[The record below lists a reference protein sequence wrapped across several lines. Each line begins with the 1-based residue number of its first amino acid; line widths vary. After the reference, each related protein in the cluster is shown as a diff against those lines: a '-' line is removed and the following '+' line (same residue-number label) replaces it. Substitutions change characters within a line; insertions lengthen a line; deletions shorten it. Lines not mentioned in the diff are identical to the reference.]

1 MIRACRFRL
10 LAGVAM
16 AALWVACA
24 PEAAAPSRELVLP
37 AAAPG
42 PRFID
47 RTDES
52 GLSFEHVS
60 GSPEQR
66 YILESMAAG
75 AAFFDADGDQDL
87 DLFIVNSSRVP
98 GPAPGVSNRLFE
110 NVPTDAGT
118 RAFVDRTEQAGLLR
132 GGWGMGCAVGD
143 TDNDGDVDLY
153 ITYWG
158 TNALYENLGDG
169 RFLDITTRADV
180 GDSGWGT
187 SAVFV
192 DLDEDGLLDLFVA
205 NYLNLD
211 LAKPPGGGLPCSGW
225 RGLDV
230 YCGPHGM
237 QPQANVLYH
246 NEGANRFSDG
256 SVRAGVAED
265 LQASLGVVTG
275 DFDGDDDTDVYVAN
289 DGYPNTLYIND
300 GAGRLTEAG
309 ALMGAAY
316 SEDGRAQAG
325 MGVTAG
331 DYDRDGDL
339 DLLITHF
346 SDDVNTLY
354 QNQGDGRFR
363 DHTAAAGLSL
373 SVRPFLGWGT
383 GFFDADN
390 DGWLD
395 LFVANGHIYP
405 QVDTHPSGYRYAQR
419 NLLYHNLQ
427 GRFVEIGNDAG
438 LQRQQVSRGTAF
450 GDYDDDGDM
459 DLVVVNLNDRLQLL
473 HNLGNKENHWLG
485 VRLLSRHGGRDAI
498 GARVQLST
506 GAQLQSRQLQ
516 TSSGYLSQ
524 SDPRLLFGL
533 GLESRVDSLVVQ
545 WPGGHRQVLRDL
557 AVDRYHVI
565 QEGQSTPVLGVHRQD
580 PVQAPASAQPAA
592 VATTEH
598 AYQPPPG
605 WTTQQHYEAAV
616 QLHRQGRFE
625 EASAALGWILAQDPG
640 YLPAHY
646 SLAVNLFSGMG
657 RVMEA
662 RHVLEATV
670 QLDST
675 RAEVFRLLGV
685 VYLNQNE
692 PRLAT
697 TVLERAVALTPDSF
711 EDTSWLG
718 LAYLRLG
725 NLARAEQTFMEAAR
739 LAPWKPQPHMHLA
752 DLYERRADPERAAAH
767 RRDFERL
774 RPAEDAVDRDL
785 RQLREFPT
793 DAGVRYHLGLDYLAQ
808 GRYRDAAGTFETAI
822 HMDSTVAAA
831 YHGLGAAHH
840 LQGDAAAAIPFY
852 LRATQLDSTR
862 LTALADLAR
871 ACVEQRRFE
880 QALRAYDRALRLDPS
895 RLDLRS
901 RRGYVLALTG
911 HMDEGLLELE
921 RVLAVDGG
929 RIDTRQSL
937 AEVYTA
943 AGRVADA
950 IEQWQAVLRLDP
962 NHKLAG
968 ARMARLQQRSAGG

>member
-1 MIRACRFRL
+1 MVNL
-10 LAGVAM
+10 LAGVVTAI
-16 AALWVACA
+16 LWVACA
-24 PEAAAPSRELVLP
+24 PEPTSPQHPFAAAAS
-37 AAAPG
+37 G
-42 PRFID
+42 PRFVD
-47 RTDES
+47 RTDDS

-75 AAFFDADGDQDL
+75 AAFFDADGDEDL
-87 DLFIVNSSRVP
+87 DLFVVNSSRVP
-98 GPAPGVSNRLFE
+98 GPPAGVSNRLFE

-118 RAFVDRTEQAGLLR
+118 RAFVDRTAQSGLLR

-153 ITYWG
+153 VTYWG
-158 TNALYENLGDG
+158 VNVLYENQGDG
-169 RFLDITTRADV
+169 HFRDITTIAAA
-180 GDSGWGT
+180 GDRGWGT

-192 DLDEDGLLDLFVA
+192 DLDDDGFLDLFVA
-205 NYLNLD
+205 NYLDFD
-211 LAKPPGGGLPCSGW
+211 LGKPPGGGLPCSGW

-237 QPQANVLYH
+237 HPQANVLYH
-246 NEGANRFSDG
+246 NEGGNRFADW
-256 SVRAGVAED
+256 SVRAGVGND

-275 DFDGDDDTDVYVAN
+275 DFDGDGDADVYVAN

-300 GAGRLTEAG
+300 GAGHLTEAG

-325 MGVTAG
+325 MGVAAG
-331 DYDRDGDL
+331 DYDGDGDL

-363 DHTAAAGLSL
+363 DHTAASGLSL
-373 SVRPFLGWGT
+373 SVRPFLAWGT

-419 NLLYHNLQ
+419 NLLFRNVH
-427 GRFVEIGNDAG
+427 GHFTEIGLDAG
-438 LQRQQVSRGTAF
+438 LTREQVSRGTAF
-450 GDYDDDGDM
+450 GDYDDDGDV
-459 DLVVVNLNDRLQLL
+459 DLVVVNLNDQLQLL
-473 HNLGNKENHWLG
+473 HNLGTKANHWLG
-485 VRLLSRHGGRDAI
+485 VRLLSRFGGRDAI
-498 GARVQLST
+498 GARAQLAA
-506 GAQLQSRQLQ
+506 GGQLQSRQVQ
-516 TSSGYLSQ
+516 TSSGYLSH

-533 GLESRVDSLVVQ
+533 GLQSQVDSLVVH
-545 WPGGHRQVLRDL
+545 WPGGRRQVLRDL
-557 AVDRYHVI
+557 EVDRYHVI
-565 QEGQSTPVLGVHRQD
+565 HEGQSTTVFGVQRQD
-580 PVQAPASAQPAA
+580 PVQATAAPAQPAA
-592 VATTEH
+592 AVASEH
-598 AYQPPPG
+598 VYRPPAG

-625 EASAALGWILAQDPG
+625 EASAALGWIVERDPG

-646 SLAVNLFSGMG
+646 SLAVSLFSGMG

-675 RAEVFRLLGV
+675 RAEVYRLLGV

-692 PRLAT
+692 PHLAT
-697 TVLERAVALTPDSF
+697 TVLERAVGLTPRSW
-711 EDTSWLG
+711 EDISWLG

-725 NLARAEQTFMEAAR
+725 NLARAEQAFLDAAR
-739 LAPWKPQPHMHLA
+739 LAPWKPQPHLHLA
-752 DLYERRADPERAAAH
+752 DLYERRSDSGRAAAH

-785 RQLREFPT
+785 RQVREFPM
-793 DAGVRYHLGLDYLAQ
+793 DARVRYSLGLDYLAQ
-808 GRYRDAAGTFETAI
+808 GRHRDAAGTFEAALQI
-822 HMDSTVAAA
+822 DSTMAAA

-871 ACVEQRRFE
+871 ACFEQRRFE
-880 QALRAYDRALRLDPS
+880 QALWAYGRALTLDPS

-901 RRGYVLALTG
+901 RRGYVLALAG

-921 RVLAVDGG
+921 RVLAADGR

-943 AGRVADA
+943 ADRVADA
-950 IEQWQAVLRLDP
+950 IEQWQVVLRLDP
-962 NHKLAG
+962 NHKVAASRLAS
-968 ARMARLQQRSAGG
+968 LQRRSAGG

>member
-1 MIRACRFRL
+1 MVRW
-10 LAGVAM
+10 LAGVVATI
-16 AALWVACA
+16 LWVSCA
-24 PEAAAPSRELVLP
+24 PESPVLETSLP
-37 AAAPG
+37 AAASG
-42 PRFID
+42 PRFVD
-47 RTDES
+47 RTADA

-66 YILESMAAG
+66 YILESMSAG
-75 AAFFDADGDQDL
+75 AALFDADGDEDI
-87 DLFIVNSSRVP
+87 DLFVVNSSRIP
-98 GPAPGVSNRLFE
+98 GPPAGVSNRLFE
-110 NVPTDAGT
+110 NVPTDKGT
-118 RAFVDRTEQAGLLR
+118 RAFVDRTAPAGLLR

-153 ITYWG
+153 VTYWG
-158 TNALYENLGDG
+158 ANVLYENQGDG
-169 RFLDITTRADV
+169 RFRDITTASAT

-192 DLDEDGLLDLFVA
+192 DLDDDGFLDLFVA
-205 NYLNLD
+205 NYLNFD
-211 LAKPPGGGLPCSGW
+211 LENPPGGGLPCSGW

-237 QPQANVLYH
+237 RPQANVLYH
-246 NEGANRFSDG
+246 NEGGNRFADRSAG
-256 SVRAGVAED
+256 AGVGKD
-265 LQASLGVVTG
+265 QQASLGVVTG
-275 DFDGDDDTDVYVAN
+275 DFDDDGDTDVYVAN
-289 DGYPNTLYIND
+289 DGYPNTLYLID
-300 GAGRLTEAG
+300 GAGYLTEAG

-325 MGVTAG
+325 MGVAAG
-331 DYDRDGDL
+331 DYDGDGDL
-339 DLLITHF
+339 DMLITHF

-363 DHTAAAGLSL
+363 DHTAATGLSL

-419 NLLYHNLQ
+419 NLLFRNVQ
-427 GRFVEIGNDAG
+427 GHFTEIGIDAG
-438 LQRQQVSRGTAF
+438 LTREQVSRGTAF

-459 DLVVVNLNDRLQLL
+459 DLVVVNLNDQLQLL
-473 HNLGNKENHWLG
+473 HNVGNEANHWLG
-485 VRLLSRHGGRDAI
+485 VRLLSRFGRRAAI
-498 GARVQLST
+498 GARAQLT
-506 GAQLQSRQLQ
+506 AGGQLQSRQVQ
-516 TSSGYLSQ
+516 TTSGYLSQ

-533 GLESRVDSLVVQ
+533 GSQSRVDSLVVY
-545 WPGGHRQVLRDL
+545 WPGGARQVLRDL
-557 AVDRYHVI
+557 EVDRYHVI
-565 QEGQSTPVLGVHRQD
+565 SEGESKPVLGIQRQD
-580 PVQAPASAQPAA
+580 PVQVTATPAQPSTAA
-592 VATTEH
+592 PPEH
-598 AYQPPPG
+598 AYQPPDG

-616 QLHRQGRFE
+616 ELHRQGRFE
-625 EASAALGWILAQDPG
+625 EASEVLGWIVERDPG
-640 YLPAHY
+640 YLPARY

-657 RVMEA
+657 RLEEA
-662 RHVLEATV
+662 RLVLEATV

-675 RAEVFRLLGV
+675 RAEVYRLLGV

-692 PRLAT
+692 PALAT
-697 TVLERAVALTPDSF
+697 TVLEHAVALIPGSW

-725 NLARAEQTFMEAAR
+725 NLTQAEQAFLEAAR
-739 LAPWKPQPHMHLA
+739 LAPWKPQPHLHLA
-752 DLYERRADPERAAAH
+752 DLYERRADAERAAAH

-785 RQLREFPT
+785 RQVREFPMN
-793 DAGVRYHLGLDYLAQ
+793 AGVRYSLGLDYLAQ
-808 GRYRDAAGTFETAI
+808 GRYRDAAGTFEAALRI
-822 HMDSTVAAA
+822 DSTMAAA

-840 LQGDAAAAIPFY
+840 LQGDATAAIPFY
-852 LRATQLDSTR
+852 QQATELAPTR

-871 ACVEQRRFE
+871 ACFEQRRFE
-880 QALRAYDRALRLDPS
+880 QALRAYDRALTLDPS

-901 RRGYVLALTG
+901 RRGYALALAG

-921 RVLAVDGG
+921 RVLAGDGR

-962 NHKLAG
+962 DNKVAAARLAG
-968 ARMARLQQRSAGG
+968 LQRRRSGN